1 MPSISKEYK
10 MTEEVKNPEVT
21 SDRNSR
27 SAETRASQTRRTPW
41 APPSMLDAPEPPPG
55 YQFRWIREATR
66 GQDDKSNMSKRIREG
81 YEPVRAEDYPDF
93 EAPTV
98 DSGSN
103 KGVIGVGGLI
113 LAKVPV
119 ETAQE
124 RTEYFQDQAR
134 TAMDGVDQNYMR
146 ESDAR
151 MPIKDSDIQ
160 RTSKVAFGSKPTDKG
175 T

>member
-1 MPSISKEYK
+1 
-10 MTEEVKNPEVT
+10 MTDETKTDVA

-27 SAETRASQTRRTPW
+27 SAETRDSQTRRTPW
-41 APPSMLDAPEPPPG
+41 TPPSMLDAPEAPPG
-55 YQFRWIREATR
+55 YQFRWIRESTR

-81 YEPVRAEDYPDF
+81 YEPVRAEDYPNF

-98 DSGSN
+98 ENGSN

-119 ETAQE
+119 ETATE
-124 RTEYFQDQAR
+124 RNAYFADQAKS
-134 TAMDGVDQNYMR
+134 AMDGVDNNYMR
-146 ESDAR
+146 ESDPR

-160 RTSKVAFGSKPTDKG
+160 RTSKVAFGSKPTGKG
-175 T
+175 N

>member
-1 MPSISKEYK
+1 
-10 MTEEVKNPEVT
+10 MTEEIKTEVS

-27 SAETRASQTRRTPW
+27 SAESRDTQTRRKPW
-41 APPSMLDAPEPPPG
+41 QPPSSLDAPKAPPG
-55 YQFRWIREATR
+55 YKYRWIRESILN
-66 GQDDKSNMSKRIREG
+66 QDDKSNMSKRIREG

-119 ETAQE
+119 ETADE
-124 RTEYFQDQAR
+124 RTAYFSNQAK
-134 TAMDGVDQNYMR
+134 TAMDGVDQNLMR
-146 ESDAR
+146 ESDPR

-160 RTSKVAFGSKPTDKG
+160 RSSKVAFGSKPTDKG
-175 T
+175 N

>member
-1 MPSISKEYK
+1 
-10 MTEEVKNPEVT
+10 MTDNNRTKDVGT
-21 SDRNSR
+21 DRHSR
-27 SAETRASQTRRTPW
+27 SAETRDSQTRRTPW
-41 APPSMLDAPEPPPG
+41 KPPSMLDAPEAPPG
-55 YQFRWIREATR
+55 YQFRWIRESTR
-66 GQDDKSNMSKRIREG
+66 GENDPSNMSKRIREG

-98 DSGSN
+98 DSGN
-103 KGVIGVGGLI
+103 LEGVIGVGGLI

-124 RTEYFQDQAR
+124 RKEYFEAEAKS
-134 TAMDGVDQNYMR
+134 AMNGVDHNYMR

-160 RTSKVAFGSKPTDKG
+160 RTSKVAFGSKPAGKG
-175 T
+175 N

>member
-1 MPSISKEYK
+1 
-10 MTEEVKNPEVT
+10 MTEDNKTTEVRT
-21 SDRNSR
+21 DRNSR

-41 APPSMLDAPEPPPG
+41 KPPSMLDAPEAPPG

-93 EAPTV
+93 EAPTIEN
-98 DSGSN
+98 GSN
-103 KGVIGVGGLI
+103 TGVIGVGGLI

-119 ETAQE
+119 ETADE
-124 RTEYFQDQAR
+124 RNAYFKDQAD
-134 TAMDGVDQNYMR
+134 TAMQGVDQNFMR

>member
-1 MPSISKEYK
+1 
-10 MTEEVKNPEVT
+10 MTEENKTPEVT

-27 SAETRASQTRRTPW
+27 AAEIRASQTRRTPW
-41 APPSMLDAPEPPPG
+41 SPPSMLDAPEAPPG

-66 GQDDKSNMSKRIREG
+66 GIDDKSNMSKRIREG

-93 EAPTV
+93 EAPTI

-103 KGVIGVGGLI
+103 TGVIGVGGLI

-124 RTEYFQDQAR
+124 RNAYFKDQAD
-134 TAMDGVDQNYMR
+134 TAMQGVDQNFMR

-160 RTSKVAFGSKPTDKG
+160 RTSKVAFGSKPTDAK
-175 T
+175 

>member
-1 MPSISKEYK
+1 
-10 MTEEVKNPEVT
+10 MTEENKTTEVRT
-21 SDRNSR
+21 DRNSR
-27 SAETRASQTRRTPW
+27 SAETRDSQTRRTPW
-41 APPSMLDAPEPPPG
+41 KPPSMLDAPEAPPG

-66 GQDDKSNMSKRIREG
+66 GIDDKSNMSKRIREG

-119 ETAQE
+119 ETAEE
-124 RTEYFQDQAR
+124 RTAYFQNQAKS
-134 TAMDGVDQNYMR
+134 AMDGVDQNYMR

-175 T
+175 N

>member
-1 MPSISKEYK
+1 
-10 MTEEVKNPEVT
+10 MTDENTTTEVVT
-21 SDRNSR
+21 DRNSR

-41 APPSMLDAPEPPPG
+41 KPPSMLDAPEAPPG

-66 GQDDKSNMSKRIREG
+66 GIDDKSNMSKRIREG

-93 EAPTV
+93 EAPTI

-103 KGVIGVGGLI
+103 TGVIGVGGLI

-119 ETAQE
+119 ETADE
-124 RTEYFQDQAR
+124 RNAYFKDQAD
-134 TAMDGVDQNYMR
+134 TAMQGVDQNFMR

-160 RTSKVAFGSKPTDKG
+160 RTSKVAFGSKPTDAK
-175 T
+175 

>member
-1 MPSISKEYK
+1 
-10 MTEEVKNPEVT
+10 MTDENKTTEVVT
-21 SDRNSR
+21 DRNSR
-27 SAETRASQTRRTPW
+27 SAETRDSQTRRTPW
-41 APPSMLDAPEPPPG
+41 KPPSMLDAPEAPPG

-66 GQDDKSNMSKRIREG
+66 GIDDKSNMSKRIREG

-119 ETAQE
+119 ETAEE
-124 RTEYFQDQAR
+124 RTAYFQNQAKS
-134 TAMDGVDQNYMR
+134 AMDGVDQNYMR

-175 T
+175 N

>member
-1 MPSISKEYK
+1 MLSISKEYK
-10 MTEEVKNPEVT
+10 MTEDNKTDVT
-21 SDRNSR
+21 TDRNSR

-41 APPSMLDAPEPPPG
+41 KPPSMLDAPEPPPG

-93 EAPTV
+93 EAPTI

-103 KGVIGVGGLI
+103 TGVIGVGGLI

-119 ETAQE
+119 ETAGE
-124 RTEYFQDQAR
+124 RNAYFKDQADS
-134 TAMDGVDQNYMR
+134 AMKGVDQNYMR

-151 MPIKDSDIQ
+151 MPIKDGDIQ
-160 RTSKVAFGSKPTDKG
+160 RTSKVAFGSKTTDAK
-175 T
+175 

>member
-1 MPSISKEYK
+1 
-10 MTEEVKNPEVT
+10 MTDENKTTEVVT
-21 SDRNSR
+21 DRNSR
-27 SAETRASQTRRTPW
+27 SAETRDSQTRRTPW
-41 APPSMLDAPEPPPG
+41 KPPSMLDAPEAPPG

-66 GQDDKSNMSKRIREG
+66 GIDDKSNMSKRIREG

-119 ETAQE
+119 ETADE
-124 RTEYFQDQAR
+124 RTVYFSNQAK

-175 T
+175 N

>member
-1 MPSISKEYK
+1 MLSILKEYN
-10 MTEEVKNPEVT
+10 MTEDNKTLEVT
-21 SDRNSR
+21 TDRNSR
-27 SAETRASQTRRTPW
+27 SAETRDSQTRRKPW

-81 YEPVRAEDYPDF
+81 YEPVRAEDFPEF
-93 EAPTV
+93 QAPTI

-103 KGVIGVGGLI
+103 SGVIGVGGLI

-119 ETAQE
+119 ETAAE
-124 RTEYFQDQAR
+124 RNAYFKSQAE
-134 TAMDGVDQNYMR
+134 TAMQGVDQNFMR
-146 ESDAR
+146 ESDGR

-160 RTSKVAFGSKPTDKG
+160 RSSKVAFGSKPTKNG
-175 T
+175 

>member
-1 MPSISKEYK
+1 
-10 MTEEVKNPEVT
+10 MTEEYKPDVT
-21 SDRNSR
+21 DRNSR
-27 SAETRASQTRRTPW
+27 SCRDTRLSNSQNALET
-41 APPSMLDAPEPPPG
+41 PSVLDAPEPHHG

-81 YEPVRAEDYPDF
+81 YEHVRAEDYPDF

-98 DSGSN
+98 DSGKN

-119 ETAQE
+119 ETANE
-124 RTEYFQDQAR
+124 RTAYFKDQSDSALQ
-134 TAMDGVDQNYMR
+134 GVDQNLMR
-146 ESDAR
+146 ESDPR

-160 RTSKVAFGSKPTDKG
+160 RSSKVEFGSRNNSDD
-175 T
+175 

>member
-1 MPSISKEYK
+1 
-10 MTEEVKNPEVT
+10 MTEENKTTEVIT
-21 SDRNSR
+21 DPNSR

-41 APPSMLDAPEPPPG
+41 TPPSMLDAPNAPPG

-66 GQDDKSNMSKRIREG
+66 GIDDKSNMSKRIREG

-93 EAPTV
+93 EAPTIE
-98 DSGSN
+98 SGSN

-119 ETAQE
+119 ETAAE
-124 RTEYFQDQAR
+124 RNAYFKDQADS
-134 TAMDGVDQNYMR
+134 AMQGVDQNYMR

-160 RTSKVAFGSKPTDKG
+160 RTSKVAFGSKPTDAK
-175 T
+175 